1 MTNIWEFYLNSDILG
16 SATFIISLFQ
26 VHEAIYEPF
35 VSGENNV
42 EGRFVVDEYSGGN
55 SSLKVYFTD
64 IVESYIK
71 SISVRS
77 DTGDTFNTI
86 MDDRINLHYYSI
98 FNVPFDTRQNLGRAW
113 SYRISRLSSPAQS
126 NTHLVRASS
135 AGTEAGISVDVWSQV
150 VQGRL
155 GPTVILYT
163 RITLNMKP
171 VLNAT
176 VVCSTDT
183 GGSPSPAYSVQL
195 LDTGSG
201 DPDTVR
207 GDGVYSRYLQYLLP
221 GTHSLACTVYGQ
233 RSYVGR
239 EQPVEM
245 SQFSRTVC
253 CVPVTV
259 REDQVGLGGPPARIL
274 DLSVGVVTASQ
285 QIQLQWTAPGDD
297 YDWGKLASYQL
308 FSSVRAES
316 YYSSPHNTSQA
327 VLVQS
332 FSAGQHAGQQE
343 QHTVRIN
350 VFDQEIF
357 YVLVPVDSEG
367 NVGEISN
374 IVSAYMPRP
383 QIMQGEAGNTNTPLR
398 EGLFDPMRR
407 PTEPNLVIMY
417 VIVGI
422 VCIVI
427 FTFIVI
433 VTVIIVIRNKTAE
446 NCDNNGSSSDNLHH
460 SSSLPHSHSKES
472 VTDYKISMSGDT
484 QDSLDIF
491 NHLPSTRDNT
501 YIKGYQTSPT
511 YAKPVPKSMR
521 KTKTDQNGSS
531 VSCDVKQNVGFVI
544 REEGDGEEEY
554 SQYKDNY
561 IDYARISTLKKVAP
575 PTLPKPCKPD
585 ILSNSSNSF
594 STYHTT
600 TRNITTV

>member
-1 MTNIWEFYLNSDILG
+1 M
-16 SATFIISLFQ
+16 
-26 VHEAIYEPF
+26 
-35 VSGENNV
+35 
-42 EGRFVVDEYSGGN
+42 EGRFVIDEYSGGN
-55 SSLKVYFTD
+55 TSLKVYFTD

-77 DTGDTFNTI
+77 DAGDTFNTI

-98 FNVPFDTRQNLGRAW
+98 FNVPFDSQPNLGRSW

-135 AGTEAGISVDVWSQV
+135 AGSEAGVSVDVWTHT
-150 VQGRL
+150 VQGRR
-155 GPTVILYT
+155 GAGVILYA
-163 RITLNMKP
+163 RVTLDMKP
-171 VLNAT
+171 VVNAT
-176 VVCSTDT
+176 VVCTTET
-183 GGSPSPAYSVQL
+183 GGSPSPGYSVQL

-221 GTHSLACTVYGQ
+221 GSHSLSCTVYGQ
-233 RSYVGR
+233 NSLVAREESVQMSY
-239 EQPVEM
+239 
-245 SQFSRTVC
+245 FTRTVC
-253 CVPVTV
+253 CVPVMV
-259 REDQVGLGGPPARIL
+259 REEQAGLGSPPARIL

-285 QIQLQWTAPGDD
+285 QIQLMWTATGDD

-308 FSSVRAES
+308 FSSSRADS
-316 YYSSPHNTSQA
+316 YFSSPNNTSQA

-332 FSAGQHAGQQE
+332 FSAGQHAGQPE

-383 QIMQGEAGNTNTPLR
+383 QLIGGEAGNSITPLR

-446 NCDNNGSSSDNLHH
+446 NCDTNRSSTDNLHH
-460 SSSLPHSHSKES
+460 PASPRLPLSQSRES
-472 VTDYKISMSGDT
+472 VQDYKISMSGDT
-484 QDSLDIF
+484 QSECLDIF
-491 NHLPSTRDNT
+491 NHLPSTRDNNT

-511 YAKPVPKSMR
+511 YAKPLPKSMR
-521 KTKTDQNGSS
+521 KNKTE
-531 VSCDVKQNVGFVI
+531 SCDVKQNVGFVI

-561 IDYARISTLKKVAP
+561 VDYARISTLKKVAP

-585 ILSNSSNSF
+585 VITNSYSGPAYPN
-594 STYHTT
+594 T

>member
-1 MTNIWEFYLNSDILG
+1 M
-16 SATFIISLFQ
+16 
-26 VHEAIYEPF
+26 
-35 VSGENNV
+35 
-42 EGRFVVDEYSGGN
+42 VDEYAGGN

-77 DTGDTFNTI
+77 DTGDSFNTI
-86 MDDRINLHYYSI
+86 MDERLSLHYYSLY
-98 FNVPFDTRQNLGRAW
+98 NVPFDSPANRGQSWT
-113 SYRISRLSSPAQS
+113 YRISRLSSPAQS
-126 NTHLVRASS
+126 NTHLVRVSS
-135 AGTEAGISVDVWSQV
+135 GGHQAGLSVDVWSHV
-150 VQGRL
+150 LQGRL
-155 GPTVILYT
+155 RSSVILYT
-163 RITLNMKP
+163 RVTLGMKP
-171 VLNAT
+171 VVNAT
-176 VVCSTDT
+176 VVCTEEA
-183 GGSPSPAYSVQL
+183 GGYSVQL

-221 GTHSLACTVYGQ
+221 GPHSLACTVYGQ
-233 RSYVGR
+233 NSYVARGLR
-239 EQPVEM
+239 PAPL
-245 SQFSRTVC
+245 SQFTRTVC
-253 CVPVTV
+253 CAAVTV
-259 REDQVGLGGPPARIL
+259 LEDQAGLGGPPARIL

-285 QIQLQWTAPGDD
+285 EIHLQWTAPGDD

-308 FSSVRAES
+308 FSSPRAES

-327 VLVQS
+327 QLVQS
-332 FSAGQHAGQQE
+332 FSAGKHAGQPE
-343 QHTVRIN
+343 QHTVRVN
-350 VFDQEIF
+350 NFDQEIF
-357 YVLVPVDSEG
+357 YVLVPVDTEG

-374 IVSAYMPRP
+374 LVSAYMPRP
-383 QIMQGEAGNTNTPLR
+383 QLIGGEAGGSSNTPLR

-433 VTVIIVIRNKTAE
+433 VTVIIVIRNKTS
-446 NCDNNGSSSDNLHH
+446 CDPPGSSSDSLHHQQTSSQNLHH
-460 SSSLPHSHSKES
+460 SQSKES
-472 VTDYKISMSGDT
+472 ISDYKISMTGDT
-484 QDSLDIF
+484 NQESLDIF
-491 NHLPSTRDNT
+491 NHLPSTRETNT

-511 YAKPVPKSMR
+511 YAKPVPKSLR
-521 KTKTDQNGSS
+521 KSKAEQSS
-531 VSCDVKQNVGFVI
+531 FSGGGESGNIKQSVGFVI

-561 IDYARISTLKKVAP
+561 VDYARISTLKKVAP

-585 ILSNSSNSF
+585 ILSTSNNYSA
-594 STYHTT
+594 YPPPPTT